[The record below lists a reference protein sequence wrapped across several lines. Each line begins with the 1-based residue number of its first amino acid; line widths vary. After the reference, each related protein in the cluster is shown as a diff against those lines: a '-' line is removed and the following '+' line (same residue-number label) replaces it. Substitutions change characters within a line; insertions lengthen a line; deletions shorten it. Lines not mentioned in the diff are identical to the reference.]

1 MSLPELPKL
10 QPQFPVDSSR
20 DRSSDVRVRK
30 VSRQVIVKKG
40 HSVSITSG
48 DDPSKELLCDSEIP
62 RLWP

>member
-1 MSLPELPKL
+1 MPELPKL
-10 QPQFPVDSSR
+10 QPQIPVDSSR

-30 VSRQVIVKKG
+30 VRQVIVKKG

-48 DDPSKELLCDSEIP
+48 DDPTKELLCDSEMP